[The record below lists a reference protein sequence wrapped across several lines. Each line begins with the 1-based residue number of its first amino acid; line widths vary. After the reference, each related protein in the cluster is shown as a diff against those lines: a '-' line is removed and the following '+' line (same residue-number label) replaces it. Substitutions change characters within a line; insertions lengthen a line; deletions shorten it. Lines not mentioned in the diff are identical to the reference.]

1 MCVSEE
7 DWEAVQQL
15 LGGVVRRPAAA
26 GAWGEREARVRIN
39 EVARAIG
46 ALQDVVWQGIQEWKA
61 KSVNFPPPVDIVA
74 EPPVQSFSAPAA
86 PTRSAGH
93 VRVPRGSEALPER
106 RD

>member
-1 MCVSEE
+1 MGAEVPKQQGDVAHACHRL
-7 DWEAVQQL
+7 QL
-15 LGGVVRRPAAA
+15 LADAVR
-26 GAWGEREARVRIN
+26 AR
-39 EVARAIG
+39 
-46 ALQDVVWQGIQEWKA
+46 
-61 KSVNFPPPVDIVA
+61 NFPPPVDIVA